1 MTKQYGVNVGER
13 SSIVISRYG
22 NTLIQ
27 FTKFGLVGGSGII
40 VNMVALVIANKLF
53 GWGFD
58 VTPHDTV
65 LNLLGTR
72 FHLRWY
78 HIFATIAFVVAN
90 TWNFQIN
97 RWWTFKSHGH
107 GRWLR
112 EFLAFFAVG
121 LLSWVVSQIVMTL
134 LMNPT
139 SPLELSPRIFDSS
152 TGVRNQLYW
161 ANLIGIFVAMPV
173 NFVVNK
179 LWTFKAV
186 RVSRVPDK
194 YELLTEKQLR
204 DRELS
209 RKG

>member
-1 MTKQYGVNVGER
+1 
-13 SSIVISRYG
+13 
-22 NTLIQ
+22 
-27 FTKFGLVGGSGII
+27 
-40 VNMVALVIANKLF
+40 
-53 GWGFD
+53 
-58 VTPHDTV
+58 
-65 LNLLGTR
+65 
-72 FHLRWY
+72 
-78 HIFATIAFVVAN
+78 
-90 TWNFQIN
+90 
-97 RWWTFKSHGH
+97 
-107 GRWLR
+107 
-112 EFLAFFAVG
+112 
-121 LLSWVVSQIVMTL
+121 MTL

>member
-1 MTKQYGVNVGER
+1 M
-13 SSIVISRYG
+13 
-22 NTLIQ
+22 
-27 FTKFGLVGGSGII
+27 
-40 VNMVALVIANKLF
+40 NMVALVIANKLF